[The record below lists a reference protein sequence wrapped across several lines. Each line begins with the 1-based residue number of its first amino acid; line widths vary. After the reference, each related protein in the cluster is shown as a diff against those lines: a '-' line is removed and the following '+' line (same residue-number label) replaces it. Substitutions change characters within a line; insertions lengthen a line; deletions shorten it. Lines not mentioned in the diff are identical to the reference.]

1 MTPTAVLLSLC
12 YITAAVLFI
21 LCLRGLSGPQTARRG
36 LVLGEVGMLIAVV
49 GTLLHREIVTYE
61 WIIAGI
67 LVGST
72 IGVAI
77 SAWIPMT
84 KMPERIAFSHAFGG
98 LATALVGVAEYMR
111 ESEALTL
118 FKMGALG
125 FETFLG
131 FLTFTGSLMAYGKLQ
146 GVITGAPVTWKFQ
159 NYLNIGLFF
168 GAIGG
173 VGYIVFLH
181 ATGGDHQLMNAI
193 FFGIAGVGL
202 ALGVMAVLPIGGA
215 DMPVVISLLNSYAGL
230 AACATGFALGSQIL
244 IISGALDGSSGLLL
258 SMLMS
263 KAMNRSFANV
273 LFGAFGTA
281 LEPGGKGAPQIAK
294 SYNEATVED
303 AGAVLK
309 ASQTVIFVPG
319 YGMAVSQAQ
328 HAVRDLAASLE
339 RRGVEVKYA
348 IHPVAGRM
356 PGHMNVL
363 LAEANVPYDKLFD
376 LDDINDDFARTDA
389 VIIVGANDV
398 VNPAAKKDPSSPIYG
413 MPVFN
418 VEHSRSVIVLKRS
431 MNPGFSG
438 VENEL
443 FFQANTMMVLGDA
456 KKTILS
462 MIGELKEGH

>member
-1 MTPTAVLLSLC
+1 M
-12 YITAAVLFI
+12 
-21 LCLRGLSGPQTARRG
+21 
-36 LVLGEVGMLIAVV
+36 
-49 GTLLHREIVTYE
+49 
-61 WIIAGI
+61 
-67 LVGST
+67 
-72 IGVAI
+72 
-77 SAWIPMT
+77 
-84 KMPERIAFSHAFGG
+84 AF
-98 LATALVGVAEYMR
+98 
-111 ESEALTL
+111 
-118 FKMGALG
+118 
-125 FETFLG
+125 
-131 FLTFTGSLMAYGKLQ
+131 GKLQ
-146 GVITGAPVTWKFQ
+146 GVITGAPVTWKGQ
-159 NYLNIGLFF
+159 NVINIGLFF
-168 GAIGG
+168 GAVGAIGLL
-173 VGYIVFLH
+173 VAHRELSQVF
-181 ATGGDHQLMNAI
+181 
-193 FFGIAGVGL
+193 FSVAGTGL

-281 LEPGGKGAPQIAK
+281 LEPGQASASQQAK
-294 SYNEATVED
+294 PYNEATVED
-303 AGAVLK
+303 AGAVLR

-339 RRGVEVKYA
+339 RRGVDVKYA

-376 LDDINDDFARTDA
+376 LDNINDDFARTDA
-389 VIIVGANDV
+389 VIVVGANDV
-398 VNPAAKKDPSSPIYG
+398 VNPAAKKDPSSPIYV

-418 VEHSRSVIVLKRS
+418 VEQSRSVIVLKRS

-456 KKTILS
+456 KKTLLA
-462 MIGELKEGH
+462 MIAELKEGH

>member
-1 MTPTAVLLSLC
+1 
-12 YITAAVLFI
+12 
-21 LCLRGLSGPQTARRG
+21 
-36 LVLGEVGMLIAVV
+36 VLGEVGMLIAVI
-49 GTLLHREIVTYE
+49 GTLLHKDIVRYD
-61 WIIAGI
+61 WILGG
-67 LVGST
+67 LVLGSG
-72 IGVAI
+72 IGVSI

-98 LATALVGVAEYMR
+98 LATALVGVAEYTR
-111 ESEALTL
+111 EAERLTY
-118 FKMGALG
+118 FKVGALG

-131 FLTFTGSLMAYGKLQ
+131 FLTFTGSLMAFGKLQ
-146 GVITGAPVTWKFQ
+146 GVITGAPVTWKGQ
-159 NYLNIGLFF
+159 NFLNIGLFF
-168 GAIGG
+168 GSLSAIGLL
-173 VGYIVFLH
+173 VAHREMHAVF
-181 ATGGDHQLMNAI
+181 
-193 FFGIAGVGL
+193 FSIAGTGL

-258 SMLMS
+258 SLLMS

-281 LEPGGKGAPQIAK
+281 LEPGQAAQLGQAK
-294 SYNEATVED
+294 AYNEATVED

-309 ASQTVIFVPG
+309 ASQSVIFVPG

-339 RRGVEVKYA
+339 RRGVDVKYA

-389 VIIVGANDV
+389 VIVVGANDV

-418 VEHSRSVIVLKRS
+418 VEQSRSVIVLKRS

-443 FFQANTMMVLGDA
+443 FFQPNTMMVLGDA
-456 KKTILS
+456 KKTLLA
-462 MIGELKEGH
+462 MIAELKEGGH

>member
-1 MTPTAVLLSLC
+1 VTPSAVLLNLF
-12 YITAAVLFI
+12 YVTAAVLFI
-21 LCLRGLSGPQTARRG
+21 LCLRGLSGPQSARRG
-36 LVLGEVGMLIAVV
+36 LVLGEIGMLIAVV
-49 GTLLHREIVTYE
+49 GTLLHKDIVRYD
-61 WIIAGI
+61 WILGGMVLGGGI
-67 LVGST
+67 G
-72 IGVAI
+72 IAI

-98 LATALVGVAEYMR
+98 LATALVGVAEYLR
-111 ESEALTL
+111 ESDQLTY
-118 FKMGALG
+118 FKIGALG

-131 FLTFTGSLMAYGKLQ
+131 FLTFTGSLMAFGKLQ
-146 GVITGAPVTWKFQ
+146 GIITGAPVTWKGQ
-159 NYLNIGLFF
+159 NIINIGLFF
-168 GAIGG
+168 GSLVAIALL
-173 VGYIVFLH
+173 VFHRELY
-181 ATGGDHQLMNAI
+181 QV
-193 FFGIAGVGL
+193 FFTIAGAGL
-202 ALGVMAVLPIGGA
+202 AVGIMAVLPIGGA

-258 SMLMS
+258 SLLMS

-281 LEPGGKGAPQIAK
+281 LEPGQATPQLAK
-294 SYNEATVED
+294 AYNEATVED

-309 ASQTVIFVPG
+309 ASQSVIFVPG

-363 LAEANVPYDKLFD
+363 LAEANVSYDKLFD
-376 LDDINDDFARTDA
+376 LDDVNDDFARTDA
-389 VIIVGANDV
+389 VIVVGANDV

-418 VEHSRSVIVLKRS
+418 VEQSRSVIVLKRS

-456 KKTILS
+456 KKTLLA